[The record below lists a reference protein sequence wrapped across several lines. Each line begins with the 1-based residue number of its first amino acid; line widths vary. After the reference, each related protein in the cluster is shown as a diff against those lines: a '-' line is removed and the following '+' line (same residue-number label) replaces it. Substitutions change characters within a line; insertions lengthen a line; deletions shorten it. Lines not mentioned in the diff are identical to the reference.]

1 MKLQQA
7 NFSHLNGTKLLNPA
21 RGHIMGRVERAT
33 ILKINSVFLRNR
45 NFGSKINWQT
55 ELLKLEDA
63 S

>member
-1 MKLQQA
+1 MKLQQI
-7 NFSHLNGTKLLNPA
+7 NRPLFNGSKLMHPV
-21 RGHIMGRVERAT
+21 RGHIIGRVERASG
-33 ILKINSVFLRNR
+33 LKINSVFLRNR